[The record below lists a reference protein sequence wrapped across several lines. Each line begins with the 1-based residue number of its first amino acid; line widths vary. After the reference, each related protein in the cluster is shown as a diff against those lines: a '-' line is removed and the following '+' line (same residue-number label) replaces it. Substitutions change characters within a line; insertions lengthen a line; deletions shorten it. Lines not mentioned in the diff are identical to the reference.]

1 MALSAPWTAGDDI
14 RVLAALGLPISE
26 YMRTGLQSCMNL
38 MATDLVAYVQGE
50 LDRYEAAKA
59 AQTTADLGN
68 PDGRVLV
75 EADVLKWAVGA
86 GGVGTSRELMDSQMN
101 IRNAFANCPYV
112 PQDDGMGH
120 TVRLVRS

>member
-1 MALSAPWTAGDDI
+1 MTLSAPWIAGDDI

-26 YMRTGLQSCMNL
+26 YMRTGLQSCMNS
-38 MATDLVAYVQGE
+38 MAADLVAYVQGE

-59 AQTTADLGN
+59 AQTAADLAN
-68 PDGRVLV
+68 PENKTLV
-75 EADVLKWAVGA
+75 RADVLTWQVGA

-101 IRNAFANCPYV
+101 IRNAFASCQYV

-120 TVRLVRS
+120 SVRLVRS